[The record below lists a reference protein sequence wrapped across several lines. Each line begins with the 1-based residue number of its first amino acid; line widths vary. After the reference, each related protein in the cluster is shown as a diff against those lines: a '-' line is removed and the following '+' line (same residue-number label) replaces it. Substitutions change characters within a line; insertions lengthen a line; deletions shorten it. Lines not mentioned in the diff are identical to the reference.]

1 MHKALSWDDARI
13 RLQVVRHGT
22 QGAASKALGVD
33 QATLS
38 GRLLRRE
45 EVIGAPLFLRD
56 GTRLIPTD
64 LARRMAE
71 QAESAES
78 ALASAFAMEAE
89 GKPEGVVRITATPM
103 ITAHVLAPALRL
115 LRDLAPGIVVELIG
129 APENLGLT
137 HREADVALRLT
148 RPAGGSFLARRIA
161 MVEYGVFARRGT
173 DPGKLP
179 WIGLDEMLGDLP
191 EARWLAQREHEPV
204 VARAGDIS
212 ASPAASR
219 SRWAGSRRWRAM
231 RSRRCRRDGI
241 KNQKSEI
248 RKAHCSLKREH
259 RREFSL
265 RCRNRV
271 AVFIRE
277 RQFGGKIFVL
287 LPIQNAPSRI
297 AAMKRNTANT
307 ASTLSF
313 RARSTTA
320 HLLRS

>member
-13 RLQVVRHGT
+13 LLEVVRHGT

-33 QATLS
+33 QATVS
-38 GRLLRRE
+38 RRLLRLE
-45 EVIGAPLFLRD
+45 DVIGTPLFLRD

-78 ALASAFAMEAE
+78 ALASVFAMEAE
-89 GKPEGVVRITATPM
+89 GRPEGVVRITATPM

-191 EARWLAQREHEPV
+191 EARWLAKREHEPV
-204 VARAGDIS
+204 IARAADTETIYQAARAGIGRALLPLAIARRG
-212 ASPAASR
+212 ASP
-219 SRWAGSRRWRAM
+219 SRWVGSRRWRAM
-231 RSRRCRRDGI
+231 RSRRRR
-241 KNQKSEI
+241 
-248 RKAHCSLKREH
+248 H
-259 RREFSL
+259 
-265 RCRNRV
+265 NRV
-271 AVFIRE
+271 VPAKRAQRGRAGTYGHGPAGTEATVVM
-277 RQFGGKIFVL
+277 GSG
-287 LPIQNAPSRI
+287 SR
-297 AAMKRNTANT
+297 ASRSAGMTA
-307 ASTLSF
+307 
-313 RARSTTA
+313 
-320 HLLRS
+320 

>member
-13 RLQVVRHGT
+13 LLEVVRHGT

-33 QATLS
+33 QATVS
-38 GRLLRRE
+38 RRLLRLE
-45 EVIGAPLFLRD
+45 DVIGTPLFLRD

-78 ALASAFAMEAE
+78 ALASVFAMEAE
-89 GKPEGVVRITATPM
+89 GRPEGVVRITATPM

-179 WIGLDEMLGDLP
+179 WIGLDEMRAADT
-191 EARWLAQREHEPV
+191 ETIYQA
-204 VARAGDIS
+204 ARAGI
-212 ASPAASR
+212 
-219 SRWAGSRRWRAM
+219 GRALLPLALA
-231 RSRRCRRDGI
+231 RRDGTLMLVPV
-241 KNQKSEI
+241 
-248 RKAHCSLKREH
+248 ADPPAPRE
-259 RREFSL
+259 L
-265 RCRNRV
+265 WLLV
-271 AVFIRE
+271 E
-277 RQFGGKIFVL
+277 RQMRQTRRV
-287 LPIQNAPSRI
+287 SV
-297 AAMKRNTANT
+297 AMG
-307 ASTLSF
+307 
-313 RARSTTA
+313 
-320 HLLRS
+320 